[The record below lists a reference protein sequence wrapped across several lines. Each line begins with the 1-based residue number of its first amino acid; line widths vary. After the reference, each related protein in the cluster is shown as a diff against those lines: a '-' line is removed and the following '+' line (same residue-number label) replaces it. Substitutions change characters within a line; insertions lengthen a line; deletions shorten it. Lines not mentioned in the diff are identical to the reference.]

1 MKVPNYSSLS
11 FRVMYCILLLTS
23 NFACI
28 QRKCSNLKKVLC
40 YIMTELASYKQLTIK
55 KFIDIYQINLITTIQ
70 NLFFNLTVSSI
81 FIGVA
86 GFFLVYLG
94 FFFLGLDPCI
104 LTCSSAGLMTFG
116 VYNLDKLTDSD
127 EDKINTPERERFF
140 LGRRNLAKLS
150 SMGAYSLV
158 MILTILSKP
167 LAVPIILSP
176 VMANAIYASRLHP
189 SLPRLKDIPVMKNI
203 TVAFI
208 WATGGALLPALSM
221 SHEQNI
227 LVGTVFYFM
236 AAKMFI
242 NTVLYDVRDLKGDG
256 ENGVKTM
263 PIILGERKTVGVLL
277 CINSTLLL
285 WLKFANVNIQPLAA
299 LMVLYGYLYIL
310 YFRKKRNSL
319 VLDFFVDG
327 EWILAGILLLA
338 LKGLGL
344 LA

>member
-1 MKVPNYSSLS
+1 
-11 FRVMYCILLLTS
+11 
-23 NFACI
+23 
-28 QRKCSNLKKVLC
+28 
-40 YIMTELASYKQLTIK
+40 MTELASYEHLALK
-55 KFIDIYQINLITTIQ
+55 KFIDIYHLDLINTIQ
-70 NLFFNLTVSSI
+70 KLFFTITVSSI
-81 FIGVA
+81 FIGIA

-94 FFFLGLDPCI
+94 FFFLGLNPCI
-104 LTCSSAGLMTFG
+104 LTCSSAALMTFG

-127 EDKINTPERERFF
+127 EDKVNTPERERFF
-140 LGRRNLAKLS
+140 SGRRNLAKLS
-150 SMGAYSLV
+150 SVGAYALAI
-158 MILTILSKP
+158 ILMILSKP

-189 SLPRLKDIPVMKNI
+189 GVPRLKDIPIMKNI

-208 WATGGALLPALSM
+208 WATGGALLPALSL
-221 SHEQNI
+221 SHEQYI
-227 LVGTVFYFM
+227 PIAMIFFFM
-236 AAKMFI
+236 AVKMFI

-263 PIILGERKTVGVLL
+263 PIILGERKTLVVLL
-277 CINSTLLL
+277 CTNSTLLP
-285 WLKFANVNIQPLAA
+285 WLAFANVNVQPLAV

-319 VLDFFVDG
+319 ALDFFVDG

-344 LA
+344 LV